1 MAQDKNNRAPV
12 IGAVAIHEFR
22 QPIQSAYAWIDICKV
37 YIAEGEDQ
45 KALDALTRVGKLLE
59 EVDDHALDLVKILS
73 SETERC

>member
-1 MAQDKNNRAPV
+1 MAEDKRNRVPV

-22 QPIQSAYAWIDICKV
+22 QPIQSVYAWIDICRV
-37 YIAEGEDQ
+37 YIVEGEDE

-59 EVDDHALDLVKILS
+59 EVDAQADDFIEMLN